1 MDLTTILNSRKSIRS
16 FTGEL
21 IPEDALA
28 KILSAAN
35 AAPIGLGKYESVH
48 LTVVKSKELLSKIE
62 ENASNIFNVHD
73 RSFLYNAPE
82 LVIVSTTSSDNVG
95 YSNAAIVA
103 HNMALQA
110 VDCGVGACHIWG
122 CIAALSKNSELIK
135 ELQIPDG
142 FAPVC
147 SIALGVSEE
156 AYSPREIPENR
167 IAVNH
172 I

>member
-21 IPEDALA
+21 ISEDALS

-35 AAPIGLGKYESVH
+35 AAPVGLGKYESVH

-62 ENASNIFNVHD
+62 ENTANIFNTHD

-82 LVIVSTTSSDNVG
+82 LVIVSTTDSDNVS

-122 CIAALSKNSELIK
+122 CIMALNHNPELIK
-135 ELQIPDG
+135 ELEIPNG
-142 FAPVC
+142 FTPSCA
-147 SIALGVSEE
+147 IALGVSEE

-167 IAVNH
+167 IAINY